1 MRAYQR
7 PLDRLL
13 SALIYFAPTIGT
25 TTVRENAM
33 KELKKTGEFTI
44 FEKKSG
50 RYAVKNAERK
60 IVSAEEKQKIL
71 LEAGLIKL
79 SEPKAVAPAE
89 EAPAEEAAAEDA
101 PAEDAAAE

>member
-13 SALIYFAPTIGT
+13 SALIYFDPTIGT

-79 SEPKAVAPAE
+79 SEPKAVAPVE
-89 EAPAEEAAAEDA
+89 EAPAAAAA